1 MYVYLIYSSYCDAI
15 VTLPFQPA
23 PKKKS
28 PSFFPPLRGNQRRRR
43 SGRLWSS
50 VLQMGEINFQTSGWL
65 LEWGHL
71 IFSKNDGECCWLL
84 IMEGKCI
91 VTNLQFH
98 ELSGTFGGDGFLY
111 QTMILFLG
119 GLTSSVFA
127 MSAIVAGGWIF
138 LGISIGRLNHLLL
151 LRSVYPL
158 QRWNAALFTWAK
170 VARNEGRMPQLKRV
184 VDHNGQ
190 QWHLL
195 GFGDQ
200 PPKPDLQKGH
210 TERSV
215 ETCRNWICLFC
226 LNQKGWHF
234 WELEGHLLKLVFF
247 LNSLH
252 LQALQLVE
260 RFLSSKRIHI
270 PHLPRKGKSE
280 IHL

>member
-1 MYVYLIYSSYCDAI
+1 MDSFTKTWFCFWGVNVVWLCNECDC
-15 VTLPFQPA
+15 
-23 PKKKS
+23 S
-28 PSFFPPLRGNQRRRR
+28 
-43 SGRLWSS
+43 
-50 VLQMGEINFQTSGWL
+50 
-65 LEWGHL
+65 
-71 IFSKNDGECCWLL
+71 
-84 IMEGKCI
+84 
-91 VTNLQFH
+91 
-98 ELSGTFGGDGFLY
+98 
-111 QTMILFLG
+111 
-119 GLTSSVFA
+119 
-127 MSAIVAGGWIF
+127 GGWIF

-170 VARNEGRMPQLKRV
+170 VARKWPQLKRV

-215 ETCRNWICLFC
+215 ETPSVCFVWIK
-226 LNQKGWHF
+226 NGWHF

-247 LNSLH
+247 LNSLRPSPPSPPIGWKIT
-252 LQALQLVE
+252 LQQTE
-260 RFLSSKRIHI
+260 TYP